1 MSDRIQFLKQ
11 NHNASRIAEEC
22 ENKYYCYYITN
33 EIVEKVQEKNETAFE
48 LLFYCYVGVIYRL
61 AYRMVK
67 NELDADDCLQLVFS
81 KLLNNIYSYNK
92 NIASFYTWFMEL
104 ATNVIINYCVRK
116 NRHAKHIDSSTD
128 ATSCSFVPSNEEDL
142 LFEMEII
149 ELIGE
154 FNYCI
159 IYSHLIYKTSFAD
172 LAKKY
177 NMSERTI
184 RRVYDKNVDII
195 RANFSDRYVIS
206 SKRKK

>member
-1 MSDRIQFLKQ
+1 
-11 NHNASRIAEEC
+11 
-22 ENKYYCYYITN
+22 
-33 EIVEKVQEKNETAFE
+33 
-48 LLFYCYVGVIYRL
+48 
-61 AYRMVK
+61 MVK
-67 NELDADDCLQLVFS
+67 NELDADDCVQLVFS